1 MIRPHVVSAVFRKNL
16 SAAFSNPAAYVFITI
31 FIVTCSVFQ
40 FSWGDVFFRENLAE
54 LGPLNSSFPYL
65 LLFFIPVL
73 TMNSWSEER
82 KLGTEEFILTLPAT
96 DFEVIIGK
104 YKALLVTYLVALLFS
119 FSIVLVLSSLGSPD
133 FGLIFSNYLAYL
145 LLGASMLSIGI
156 VASMLTA
163 NSTIAFILGVLF
175 NAVFMFTGHIA
186 TLAASVG
193 QETVASFLEKLGFGE
208 KSGLLNQFNEMAS
221 GVLTLSGV
229 VYLISV
235 TAIMLY
241 LAMVL
246 VGRRHWAH
254 GSKGTSLSMHYSLRV
269 ISLIVALTA
278 LNVILGR
285 SGARADL
292 TSEQIHSFSPVSAKL
307 MNELKKPVLIE
318 AFVSEKV
325 PESHIET
332 RKSLLSTLREIE
344 AGSSGKVRILIHQTE
359 ANSKEAAEAEEKY
372 NIGPSRL
379 QEDSSGSSSIKEV
392 FMGLAIT
399 SGANQEIIP
408 FLDRGLS
415 AEYELV
421 RSIRV
426 VSQSDRK
433 KVGILKTQVNLT
445 GGMDFQARRPI
456 PSWQVVEEL
465 RKQYEIVDV
474 QLGSDYP
481 DDLDVLLAVLP
492 SSLEQPE
499 MDRLQ
504 KYILSGKKT
513 MLLCDSLPVNMI
525 HLSPSQRHM
534 PASDPRM
541 GGGRN
546 AGAVKGDIKKML
558 ANVGVDFKSSDIVWS
573 GNNPY
578 PSLSHLPYEIPF
590 SLADNKD
597 FESSNEISKDI
608 QVLVSLFPGHIAA
621 AKDAWT
627 KFTPLVKVAN
637 GNHGTI
643 QWSQMVGNNYMGA
656 QIKPTPEYQHFRK
669 ISMVPLNLGAYISG
683 SKEIEKKVEEKP
695 DDAKKSESEEK
706 KTESK
711 EEEKP
716 KPNKEKVELIV
727 FSDIDFISDQFF
739 GLRREGIEN
748 LDFDNVNLFL
758 NAIDFLSGDKDYIEL
773 RNKRKKH
780 HILTKFDTI
789 RKELNKKRMD
799 IVSKAEEDAEKEL
812 EKAQK
817 ALDEAVALI
826 QKDETLKPEEK
837 MRTLATVQE
846 QQSRQFAVKKEDIDK
861 KKARKIQTA
870 ERELNEEMK
879 SHKQKVV
886 FMAIAIPPL
895 LPLFLAL
902 IVYFKRRSREIQ
914 NVSKSRLKEVK

>member
-40 FSWGDVFFRENLAE
+40 FSWGDVFFTENLAE
-54 LGPLNSSFPYL
+54 LGPLNASFPYL

-96 DFEVIIGK
+96 DFEVILGK
-104 YKALLVTYLVALLFS
+104 YKALLLTYCVALLFS

-133 FGLIFSNYLAYL
+133 YGLIFSNYLAYV

-186 TLAASVG
+186 TLAAGVG
-193 QETVASFLEKLGFGE
+193 QKSLAAFLENLGFGE
-208 KSGLLNQFNEMAS
+208 KSGLLNQFQEMAS
-221 GVLTLSGV
+221 GVLTLSGI

-241 LAMVL
+241 LSMVL

-254 GSKGTSLSMHYSLRV
+254 GSKGTSLSMHFTLRV
-269 ISLIVALTA
+269 VSLIIALTA
-278 LNVILGR
+278 LNVILSR
-285 SGARADL
+285 SGARVDL
-292 TSEQIHSFSPVSAKL
+292 TSAQIHSFSPVSAQL

-332 RKSLLSTLREIE
+332 RKSLLSTLREVE
-344 AGSSGKVRILIHQTE
+344 AGSSGKVRILVHQTE

-372 NIGPSRL
+372 NIRPRML
-379 QEDSSGSSSIKEV
+379 QEDSSGASSVTEV

-399 SGANQEIIP
+399 SGANQEVIP
-408 FLDRGLS
+408 FMDRGLS
-415 AEYELV
+415 PEYELV

-426 VSQSDRK
+426 VSQSERK
-433 KVGILKTQVNLT
+433 KVGILSTPVNLA

-456 PSWQVVEEL
+456 PSWQVVDEL
-465 RKQYEIVDV
+465 RKQYEIVEV

-499 MDRLQ
+499 IDRLE

-513 MLLCDSLPVNMI
+513 MLLCDSLPLDMV

-534 PASDPRM
+534 PAADPRM

-546 AGAVKGDIKKML
+546 AGSVKGDIKKML
-558 ANVGVDFKSSDIVWS
+558 ASVGVEFNTSDIVWS

-578 PSLSHLPYEIPF
+578 PGLSHFPYEIPF
-590 SLADNKD
+590 SLADNKEFND
-597 FESSNEISKDI
+597 DI
-608 QVLVSLFPGHIAA
+608 VITKGAQVVLSMFPGHISA

-627 KFTPLVKVAN
+627 EFTPLMKISN
-637 GNHGTI
+637 GNHGTVK
-643 QWSQMVGNNYMGA
+643 WSQMVENNYMGA
-656 QIKPTPEYQHFRK
+656 QIQDSQQYQHFRK
-669 ISMVPLNLGAYISG
+669 ISTVPLYLGAYVNG
-683 SKEIEKKVEEKP
+683 SRKTEVKADVKDEEK
-695 DDAKKSESEEK
+695 SEEAK
-706 KTESK
+706 TVSKTE
-711 EEEKP
+711 
-716 KPNKEKVELIV
+716 KVDLIV
-727 FSDIDFISDQFF
+727 FSDMDFISDRFF
-739 GLRREGIEN
+739 SVRRQGIEN
-748 LDFDNVNLFL
+748 LNFDNVTVFL
-758 NAIDFLSGDKDYIEL
+758 NAIDFLSGDKDFIQL

-780 HILTKFDTI
+780 HILTKFDEI
-789 RKELNKKRMD
+789 RKDLNKKRMK
-799 IVSKAEEDAEKEL
+799 IVEKAEEDAEKEM
-812 EKAQK
+812 ENAQK

-826 QKDETLKPEEK
+826 QKDDKLKPEEK

-846 QQSRQFAVKKEDIDK
+846 QQSRQFSVKKEDIDK
-861 KKARKIQTA
+861 KKTRKIQAA

-879 SHKQKVV
+879 SHKQTVV
-886 FMAIAIPPL
+886 FMAVAIPPL

-902 IVYFKRRSREIQ
+902 IVYFKRRSREIK
-914 NVSKSRLKEVK
+914 NVSKSRLKEGK

>member
-31 FIVTCSVFQ
+31 FIVTCSIFQ

-54 LGPLNSSFPYL
+54 LGPLNTSFPYL

-104 YKALLVTYLVALLFS
+104 YKALLITYCVALLFS

-133 FGLIFSNYLAYL
+133 YGLVFSNYLAYV
-145 LLGASMLSIGI
+145 LLGAAMLSIGI

-186 TLAASVG
+186 TLAANIG
-193 QETVASFLEKLGFGE
+193 QSSLASFLENLGFGE

-241 LAMVL
+241 LSMVL

-254 GSKGTSLSMHYSLRV
+254 GSKGTSLSMHYSLR
-269 ISLIVALTA
+269 ILSLIIALTA
-278 LNVILGR
+278 LNVILSR

-292 TSEQIHSFSPVSAKL
+292 TSAQIHSFSPVSAKL
-307 MNELKKPVLIE
+307 INDLKKPVLIE

-325 PESHIET
+325 PEDHIEI
-332 RKSLLSTLREIE
+332 RKSLLSTLREVE
-344 AGSSGKVRILIHQTE
+344 AGSSGKVRILVHQTE

-372 NIGPSRL
+372 NIRPRQL
-379 QEDSSGSSSIKEV
+379 QEMSSGSSSVTEV
-392 FMGLAIT
+392 FLGLAIT
-399 SGANQEIIP
+399 SGANQEVIP

-433 KVGILKTQVNLT
+433 KVGILKTKVNLA

-456 PSWQVVEEL
+456 PSWQVVDEL

-513 MLLCDSLPVNMI
+513 MLLCDSLPLDMVQ
-525 HLSPSQRHM
+525 LSPSQRHM

-546 AGAVKGDIKKML
+546 AGSVKGDIKKML
-558 ANVGVDFKSSDIVWS
+558 ASVGVEFNTSDIVWS

-578 PSLSHLPYEIPF
+578 PGLSHFPYEIPF
-590 SLADNKD
+590 SLADNKEFNND
-597 FESSNEISKDI
+597 IEISKDL
-608 QVLVSLFPGHIAA
+608 QVVLSMFPGHISAE
-621 AKDAWT
+621 KDSWT
-627 KFTPLVKVAN
+627 EFTPLIKIAN
-637 GNHGTI
+637 GNHGTV
-643 QWSQMVGNNYMGA
+643 QWSQMIENNYMGA
-656 QIKPTPEYQHFRK
+656 QIKDAQQYQHFRK
-669 ISMVPLNLGAYISG
+669 ISMVPLNLGAYVKG
-683 SKEIEKKVEEKP
+683 SRKVEVKEEIPKPAEKEGEDKKVELKV
-695 DDAKKSESEEK
+695 
-706 KTESK
+706 TSK
-711 EEEKP
+711 E
-716 KPNKEKVELIV
+716 EKVELIV
-727 FSDIDFISDQFF
+727 FSDMDFISDRFF
-739 GLRREGIEN
+739 GVRRQGIEN
-748 LDFDNVNLFL
+748 LNFDNVTVFL
-758 NAIDFLSGDKDYIEL
+758 NAIDFLSGDKDFIQL

-789 RKELNKKRMD
+789 RKDLNKKRMD
-799 IVSKAEEDAEKEL
+799 IVKKAEEDAEKEL

-826 QKDETLKPEEK
+826 QKDESLKPEEK

-846 QQSRQFAVKKEDIDK
+846 QQSRQFSVKKEDIDK
-861 KKARKIQTA
+861 KKARKVQTA

-886 FMAIAIPPL
+886 FMAVAIPPL

-914 NVSKSRLKEVK
+914 NVAKSRLKEVK

>member
-40 FSWGDVFFRENLAE
+40 FSWGDAFFRENLAE

-82 KLGTEEFILTLPAT
+82 KLGTEEFILTLPTT

-104 YKALLVTYLVALLFS
+104 YKALLVTYCVALLFS

-133 FGLIFSNYLAYL
+133 FGLIFSNYLAYI
-145 LLGASMLSIGI
+145 LLGAAMLSIGI

-186 TLAASVG
+186 TLATSVG
-193 QETVASFLEKLGFGE
+193 QNSLASFLENLGFGE

-229 VYLISV
+229 VYLVSV

-278 LNVILGR
+278 LNVILSR

-307 MNELKKPVLIE
+307 MNDLKRPVLIE

-372 NIGPSRL
+372 NIRPRPL
-379 QEDSSGSSSIKEV
+379 QETSSGSSSVKEV
-392 FMGLAIT
+392 FLGLAIT
-399 SGANQEIIP
+399 SGANQEVIP

-426 VSQSDRK
+426 VSQSERK

-456 PSWQVVEEL
+456 PSWQVVDEL

-499 MDRLQ
+499 IDRLQ

-513 MLLCDSLPVNMI
+513 MLLCDSLPINMI
-525 HLSPSQRHM
+525 QLSPSQRHM
-534 PASDPRM
+534 PATDPRM

-546 AGAVKGDIKKML
+546 AGTVKGDIKKML
-558 ANVGVDFKSSDIVWS
+558 ANVGVDFPTSDIVWS
-573 GNNPY
+573 GNNPF

-590 SLADNKD
+590 SMADNKD
-597 FESSNEISKDI
+597 FDKESEISKDI
-608 QVLVSLFPGHIAA
+608 QVVVSLFPGHVSA
-621 AKDAWT
+621 AKDSWT
-627 KFTPLVKVAN
+627 KFTPLMRIAN

-656 QIKPTPEYQHFRK
+656 QVKPTPQYQHFRK
-669 ISMVPLNLGAYISG
+669 ISMVPLNLGAYVSG
-683 SKEIEKKVEEKP
+683 SRTVEQKEDVKAPEAKEGESEKKP
-695 DDAKKSESEEK
+695 ESNV
-706 KTESK
+706 TSK
-711 EEEKP
+711 E
-716 KPNKEKVELIV
+716 EKVELII

-739 GLRREGIEN
+739 GLRREGIADLN
-748 LDFDNVNLFL
+748 FDNVTVFL
-758 NAIDFLSGDKDYIEL
+758 NAIDFLSGDKDFIQL

-789 RKELNKKRMD
+789 RKDLNKKRMD
-799 IVSKAEEDAEKEL
+799 IVSKAEKDAEAEL

-817 ALDEAVALI
+817 ALDETVAMI
-826 QKDETLKPEEK
+826 QKDEKLKPEEK
-837 MRTLATVQE
+837 IRILATVQE
-846 QQSRQFAVKKEDIDK
+846 EQSRQFSVKKEDIDK
-861 KKARKIQTA
+861 KKARKVQAA

-886 FMAIAIPPL
+886 FMAVAIPPL
-895 LPLFLAL
+895 LPLALAL